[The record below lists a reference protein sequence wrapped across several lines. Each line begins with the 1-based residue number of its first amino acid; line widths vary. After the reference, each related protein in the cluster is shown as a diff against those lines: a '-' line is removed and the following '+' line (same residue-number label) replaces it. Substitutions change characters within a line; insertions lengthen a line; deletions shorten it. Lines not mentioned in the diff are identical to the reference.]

1 MIQPLKVCI
10 VWHGLPAYAARLVCS
25 VVNEPNIAVRV
36 FATKSPEDPRYL
48 EQIIGSQ
55 ITWVDEENARD
66 VAKTIDADVYF
77 LTGWAFDVCRQFA
90 SVAKAQ
96 GKPVVAMIDNRW
108 RGDLRQRLGSVYF
121 RLALRST
128 IDFAWVP
135 GESATRLCRTLG
147 FPADAVIDSL
157 YGGDGTVFTLPV
169 SSADRPPRIGF
180 VGQMIRRKGF
190 DLLVEAFK
198 RFHRESPEYELHA
211 YGTGELSSLAV
222 GVPGVVMHPFAKP
235 GVIAEA
241 MRNFRVFVMP
251 SRDDNWPLA
260 VHEAALSGCA
270 LVTTRNV
277 GNAGEFVDHSNGI
290 VISELT
296 STALTEALT
305 TVASWPEETRRT
317 ASGVSRRLA
326 EPFGPARWRKRFF
339 RLCAAATAGRWAPSC
354 GSTGLTPMSNNTAVK
369 TQIECAQRDS
379 SMPRP
384 G

>member
-48 EQIIGSQ
+48 EQVIGRP
-55 ITWVDEENARD
+55 IAWVDEENARD
-66 VAKTIDADVYF
+66 TAETIDADVYF
-77 LTGWAFDVCRQFA
+77 VTGWAFDVCRQFA

-121 RLALRST
+121 RLALHRT

-135 GESATRLCRTLG
+135 GESARRLCRTLG
-147 FPADAVIDSL
+147 FPADAVIDGL
-157 YGGDGTVFTLPV
+157 YGGDGTVFTPPT

-180 VGQMIRRKGF
+180 VGQLIRRKGF

-211 YGTGELSSLAV
+211 YGTGELSLLAE

-241 MRNFRVFVMP
+241 MRNLRVFIMP

-260 VHEAALSGCA
+260 LHEAALSGCA

-296 STALTEALT
+296 STALTAALT
-305 TVASWPEETRRT
+305 TVASWPEERRRL
-317 ASGVSRRLA
+317 ASTVSRRLA
-326 EPFGPARWRKRFF
+326 EPFGPARWRKEFL
-339 RLCAAATAGRWAPSC
+339 RLCAAATAGRWTPSC
-354 GSTGLTPMSNNTAVK
+354 ERTGFGPMNTTTPAK
-369 TQIECAQRDS
+369 R
-379 SMPRP
+379 
-384 G
+384 